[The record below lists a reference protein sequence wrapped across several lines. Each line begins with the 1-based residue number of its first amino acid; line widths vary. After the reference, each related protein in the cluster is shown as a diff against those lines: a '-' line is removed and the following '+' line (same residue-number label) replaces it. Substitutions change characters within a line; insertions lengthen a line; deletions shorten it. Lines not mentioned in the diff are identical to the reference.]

1 TFSLKF
7 FNKKKS
13 LKLINNSEKV
23 IVISEFISQHIKNEV
38 DINKVEIIYNG
49 IKIPSKKEI
58 NKVSINGLLFVGAI
72 NYDKGQLV
80 ALQAMNYLL
89 KKNGTVLPI
98 TFLGKVTNFH
108 YMKRIEK
115 YIDQNELNPY
125 VTFKGYKQDIS
136 RYRTPDKIVLIC
148 SEQEAFGRVT
158 IEAMAN
164 QEIVIGNNAGATPEI
179 IIDGKYGYLYDG
191 GHIDLAEKIDMVTKN
206 KINDKMINESY
217 EYVEK
222 HFSIKKTANM
232 IERLFENITRIK
244 R

>member
-1 TFSLKF
+1 MGSKF
-7 FNKKKS
+7 
-13 LKLINNSEKV
+13 L
-23 IVISEFISQHIKNEV
+23 
-38 DINKVEIIYNG
+38 
-49 IKIPSKKEI
+49 KKEI

-89 KKNGTVLPI
+89 KKWNSSANY
-98 TFLGKVTNFH
+98 FLGKVTNFH

-191 GHIDLAEKIDMVTKN
+191 GHIDLAEK
-206 KINDKMINESY
+206 
-217 EYVEK
+217 
-222 HFSIKKTANM
+222 
-232 IERLFENITRIK
+232 
-244 R
+244 